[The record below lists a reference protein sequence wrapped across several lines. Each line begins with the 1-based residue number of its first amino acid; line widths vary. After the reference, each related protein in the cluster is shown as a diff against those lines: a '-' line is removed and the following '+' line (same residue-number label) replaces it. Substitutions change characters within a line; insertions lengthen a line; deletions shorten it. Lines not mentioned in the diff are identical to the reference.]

1 MIGLIVIA
9 CALAASGRCD
19 PTSTR
24 VDVLDLVWSTPIGCV
39 IATPQVVAQWSAA
52 NPGYRIVTTKCV
64 PEARLRAVVA
74 EIEEGV

>member
-24 VDVLDLVWSTPIGCV
+24 VDVLDLTWPTQIGCV
-39 IATPQVVAQWSAA
+39 IATPAIVAQWAEA
-52 NPGYRIVTTKCV
+52 NPGYRIVATKCV
-64 PEARLRAVVA
+64 PEARIRAVVA